1 MNSYS
6 VAKLY
11 KSSFKSKF
19 LFDFFNFICVFSTF
33 IVTIWV
39 LGKDGEKSNT

>member
-11 KSSFKSKF
+11 KSSKYDKL
-19 LFDFFNFICVFSTF
+19 LFDFFNFICVFGTF

-39 LGKDGEKSNT
+39 LKG